1 MYANCRSHR
10 FIRSRGM
17 RPLEELSLSREYV
30 ARDPRTGLPIRVA
43 KTRKS
48 AKKLKAKSGPW
59 VSLSDND
66 VFALLKNEIDSATI
80 RWNSRSV
87 TLHSVDAI
95 RALGRFHGARIHQA
109 HGLLLQCLES
119 DDAEMRTA
127 ALDVMPEVAV
137 LKPDELFDW
146 LSVLLD
152 DDDINVRKAASRC
165 LSTTSPIFPSAV
177 HSILANELR
186 STVRYRSDAAWTGL
200 SGLCDTWPEV
210 VVDHVDSLL
219 LEEEVA
225 LRKKATAL
233 LKRIVG
239 KGDSAV
245 WDLISWSLNDADVE
259 VRRIAAKNLP
269 ALARKESRMATLFAE
284 RALVDADSQ
293 VRLSAIK
300 AVQVM
305 DTDHGRARELV
316 VRGTKSKDVKV
327 RSACIDLLPR
337 LFGEEVLR
345 TMAIELLNSE
355 TDTSIITSLK
365 EMVFDASL
373 DGTEAQKNAQLAP
386 SAPVPALDREVAEA
400 QGQRV
405 GLEPIRT
412 GDLTADS
419 TPVPAETVPKTKTE
433 TPSLTPEKDPTSSL
447 YRSVSQDEMMGYDD
461 DFEDENPSN
470 DEEYF

>member
-1 MYANCRSHR
+1 M
-10 FIRSRGM
+10 
-17 RPLEELSLSREYV
+17 SREYI
-30 ARDPRTGLPIRVA
+30 ARDPRTGLPIKVA
-43 KTRKS
+43 KPRKS
-48 AKKLKAKSGPW
+48 SKKIEKKTGPW
-59 VSLSDND
+59 VSLSDHD
-66 VFALLKNEIDSATI
+66 VFSLLNKESESAVI
-80 RWNSRSV
+80 RWDSRSV
-87 TLHSVDAI
+87 TLHRVDAL

-109 HGLLLQCLES
+109 HTLLLKYLES
-119 DDAEMRTA
+119 DDAEERVA
-127 ALDVMPEVAV
+127 ALDVLPEVAV
-137 LKPDELFDW
+137 LKSDELFDW

-152 DDDINVRKAASRC
+152 DEDVNVRKAASRC
-165 LSTTSPIFPSAV
+165 LTATSPIFPSGV

-186 STVRYRSDAAWTGL
+186 STVRHRSDAAWAGL

-233 LKRIVG
+233 LKRIVN

-245 WDLISWSLNDADVE
+245 WDLISWSLNDAEVE

-284 RALVDADSQ
+284 RALVDPDSE

-316 VRGTKSKDVKV
+316 VRGTKSKDIKV

-337 LFGEEVLR
+337 LFGEDVLR
-345 TMAIELLNSE
+345 TMAAELLATE
-355 TDTSIITSLK
+355 TNDKIIASLK
-365 EMVFDASL
+365 EMVFDVSL
-373 DGTEAQKNAQLAP
+373 EGTEAQKNAQLAP

-400 QGQRV
+400 QGVRV
-405 GLEPIRT
+405 GLEPIR
-412 GDLTADS
+412 S
-419 TPVPAETVPKTKTE
+419 TDAQPVSKQDPASIPGEIKT
-433 TPSLTPEKDPTSSL
+433 PPPTDDTKSAAAPL
-447 YRSVSQDEMMGYDD
+447 YRAVSQDEMMGYDD
-461 DFEDENPSN
+461 DFEDEEA
-470 DEEYF
+470 DDDADYF

>member
-1 MYANCRSHR
+1 M
-10 FIRSRGM
+10 
-17 RPLEELSLSREYV
+17 SREYI
-30 ARDPRTGLPIRVA
+30 ARDPRTGLPIKVA
-43 KTRKS
+43 KPRKS
-48 AKKLKAKSGPW
+48 SKKIEKKTGPW
-59 VSLSDND
+59 VSLSDHD
-66 VFALLKNEIDSATI
+66 VFSLLNKESESAVI
-80 RWNSRSV
+80 RWDSRSV
-87 TLHSVDAI
+87 TLHRVDAL

-109 HGLLLQCLES
+109 HTLLLKYLES
-119 DDAEMRTA
+119 DDAEERVA
-127 ALDVMPEVAV
+127 ALDVLPEVAV
-137 LKPDELFDW
+137 LKSDELFDW

-152 DDDINVRKAASRC
+152 DEDVNVRKAASRC
-165 LSTTSPIFPSAV
+165 LTATSPIFPSGV

-186 STVRYRSDAAWTGL
+186 SSTRHRSDAAWAGL

-233 LKRIVG
+233 LKRIVN

-245 WDLISWSLNDADVE
+245 WDLISWSLNDAEVE

-284 RALVDADSQ
+284 RALVDPDSE

-316 VRGTKSKDVKV
+316 VRGTKSKDIKV

-337 LFGEEVLR
+337 LFGEDVLR
-345 TMAIELLNSE
+345 TMASELLATE
-355 TDTSIITSLK
+355 TNDKIIASLK

-373 DGTEAQKNAQLAP
+373 EGTEAQKNAQLAP

-400 QGQRV
+400 QGVRV
-405 GLEPIRT
+405 GLEPIR
-412 GDLTADS
+412 S
-419 TPVPAETVPKTKTE
+419 TDAQPVSKQDPASIPGEMKT
-433 TPSLTPEKDPTSSL
+433 PPPTDDTKSAAAPL
-447 YRSVSQDEMMGYDD
+447 YRAVSQDEMMGYDD
-461 DFEDENPSN
+461 DFEDEEA
-470 DEEYF
+470 DDDADYF

>member
-1 MYANCRSHR
+1 M
-10 FIRSRGM
+10 
-17 RPLEELSLSREYV
+17 SREYI
-30 ARDPRTGLPIRVA
+30 ARDPRTGLPIKVA

-48 AKKLKAKSGPW
+48 SRKIEKKTGPW
-59 VSLSDND
+59 VSLSDHD
-66 VFALLKNEIDSATI
+66 VFSLLNQESDSAVI
-80 RWNSRSV
+80 RWDSRSV
-87 TLHSVDAI
+87 TLHRVDAL

-109 HGLLLQCLES
+109 HSLLLKYLES
-119 DDAEMRTA
+119 ELAEERVA
-127 ALDVMPEVAV
+127 ALDVLPEVAV
-137 LKPDELFDW
+137 LKSDELFDW

-152 DDDINVRKAASRC
+152 DEDTDVRKAASRC
-165 LSTTSPIFPSAV
+165 LTTTSPIFPSGV

-186 STVRYRSDAAWTGL
+186 STVRHRSDAAWAGL
-200 SGLCDTWPEV
+200 TGLCDTWPEV

-233 LKRIVG
+233 LKRIVN

-245 WDLISWSLNDADVE
+245 WDLISWSLNDAEVE

-284 RALVDADSQ
+284 RALIDPDSE

-316 VRGTKSKDVKV
+316 VRGTKSKDIKV

-337 LFGEEVLR
+337 LFGEDVLR
-345 TMAIELLNSE
+345 TMAAELLTSE
-355 TDTSIITSLK
+355 TNDKIIASLK
-365 EMVFDASL
+365 EMVFDVSL
-373 DGTEAQKNAQLAP
+373 EGTEAQKNAQLAP

-400 QGQRV
+400 QGVRV
-405 GLEPIRT
+405 GLEPIRST
-412 GDLTADS
+412 DAQPVSKPDSAAIPGEVKSPPPADDS
-419 TPVPAETVPKTKTE
+419 KSDAAP
-433 TPSLTPEKDPTSSL
+433 L
-447 YRSVSQDEMMGYDD
+447 YRAVSQDEMMGYDD
-461 DFEDENPSN
+461 DFD
-470 DEEYF
+470 DEEADDDADYF

>member
-1 MYANCRSHR
+1 M
-10 FIRSRGM
+10 
-17 RPLEELSLSREYV
+17 SREYI
-30 ARDPRTGLPIRVA
+30 ARDPRTGLPIKVA
-43 KTRKS
+43 KPRKS
-48 AKKLKAKSGPW
+48 SKKIEKKTGPW
-59 VSLSDND
+59 VSLSDHD
-66 VFALLKNEIDSATI
+66 VFSLLNKESESAVI
-80 RWNSRSV
+80 RWDSRSV
-87 TLHSVDAI
+87 TLHRVDAL

-109 HGLLLQCLES
+109 HTLLLKYLES
-119 DDAEMRTA
+119 DDAEERVA
-127 ALDVMPEVAV
+127 ALDVLPEVAV
-137 LKPDELFDW
+137 LKSDELFDW

-152 DDDINVRKAASRC
+152 DEDVNVRKAASRC
-165 LSTTSPIFPSAV
+165 LTATSPIFPSGV

-186 STVRYRSDAAWTGL
+186 STVRHRSDAAWAGL

-233 LKRIVG
+233 LKRIVN

-245 WDLISWSLNDADVE
+245 WDLISWSLNDAEVE

-284 RALVDADSQ
+284 RALVDPDSE

-316 VRGTKSKDVKV
+316 VRGTKSKDIKV

-337 LFGEEVLR
+337 LFGEDVLR
-345 TMAIELLNSE
+345 TMAAELLATE
-355 TDTSIITSLK
+355 TNDKIIASLK
-365 EMVFDASL
+365 EMVFDVSL
-373 DGTEAQKNAQLAP
+373 EGTEAQKNAQLAP

-400 QGQRV
+400 QGVRV
-405 GLEPIRT
+405 GLEPIR
-412 GDLTADS
+412 S
-419 TPVPAETVPKTKTE
+419 TDAQPVSKQDPASIPGEMKT
-433 TPSLTPEKDPTSSL
+433 PPPTDDTKSAAAPL
-447 YRSVSQDEMMGYDD
+447 YRAVSQDEMMGYDD
-461 DFEDENPSN
+461 DFEDEEA
-470 DEEYF
+470 DDDADYF

>member
-1 MYANCRSHR
+1 M
-10 FIRSRGM
+10 
-17 RPLEELSLSREYV
+17 SREYI
-30 ARDPRTGLPIRVA
+30 ARDPRTGLPIKVA
-43 KTRKS
+43 KPRKS
-48 AKKLKAKSGPW
+48 SKKIEKKTGPW
-59 VSLSDND
+59 VSLSDHD
-66 VFALLKNEIDSATI
+66 VFSLLNKESESAVI
-80 RWNSRSV
+80 RWDSRSV
-87 TLHSVDAI
+87 TLHRVDAL

-109 HGLLLQCLES
+109 HTLLLKYLES
-119 DDAEMRTA
+119 DDAEERVA
-127 ALDVMPEVAV
+127 ALDVLPEVAV
-137 LKPDELFDW
+137 LKSDELFDW

-152 DDDINVRKAASRC
+152 DEDVNVRKAASRC
-165 LSTTSPIFPSAV
+165 LTATSPIFPSGV

-186 STVRYRSDAAWTGL
+186 SSTRHRSDAAWAGL

-233 LKRIVG
+233 LKRIVN

-245 WDLISWSLNDADVE
+245 WDLISWSLNDAEVE

-284 RALVDADSQ
+284 RALVDPDSE

-316 VRGTKSKDVKV
+316 VRGTKSKDIKV

-337 LFGEEVLR
+337 LFGEDVLR
-345 TMAIELLNSE
+345 TMAAELLATE
-355 TDTSIITSLK
+355 TNDKIIASLK
-365 EMVFDASL
+365 EMVFDVSL
-373 DGTEAQKNAQLAP
+373 EGTEAQKNAQLAP

-400 QGQRV
+400 QGVRV
-405 GLEPIRT
+405 GLEPIR
-412 GDLTADS
+412 S
-419 TPVPAETVPKTKTE
+419 TDAQPVSEQDPASIPGEMKT
-433 TPSLTPEKDPTSSL
+433 PPPTDDTKSAAAPL
-447 YRSVSQDEMMGYDD
+447 YRAVSQDEMMGYDD
-461 DFEDENPSN
+461 DFEDEEA
-470 DEEYF
+470 DDDADYF

>member
-1 MYANCRSHR
+1 M
-10 FIRSRGM
+10 
-17 RPLEELSLSREYV
+17 SREYI
-30 ARDPRTGLPIRVA
+30 ARDPRTGLPIKVA

-48 AKKLKAKSGPW
+48 SRKIEKKTGPW
-59 VSLSDND
+59 VSLSDHD
-66 VFALLKNEIDSATI
+66 VFSLLNKESDSAVI
-80 RWNSRSV
+80 RWDSRSV
-87 TLHSVDAI
+87 TLHRVDAL

-109 HGLLLQCLES
+109 HSLLLKYLES
-119 DDAEMRTA
+119 ELAEERVA
-127 ALDVMPEVAV
+127 ALDVLPEVAV
-137 LKPDELFDW
+137 LKSDELFDW

-152 DDDINVRKAASRC
+152 DEDTDVRKAASRC
-165 LSTTSPIFPSAV
+165 LTTTSPTFPSGV

-186 STVRYRSDAAWTGL
+186 STVRHRSDAAWAGL
-200 SGLCDTWPEV
+200 TGLCDTWPEV

-233 LKRIVG
+233 LKRIVN

-245 WDLISWSLNDADVE
+245 WDLISWSLNDAEVE

-284 RALVDADSQ
+284 RALIDPDSE

-316 VRGTKSKDVKV
+316 VRGTKSKDIKV

-337 LFGEEVLR
+337 LFGEDVLR
-345 TMAIELLNSE
+345 TMAAELLTSE
-355 TDTSIITSLK
+355 TNDKIIASLK
-365 EMVFDASL
+365 EMVFDVSL
-373 DGTEAQKNAQLAP
+373 EGTEAQKNAQLAP

-400 QGQRV
+400 QGVRV
-405 GLEPIRT
+405 GLEPIRST
-412 GDLTADS
+412 DAQPVSKPDSAAIPGEVKSPPPADDS
-419 TPVPAETVPKTKTE
+419 KSDAAP
-433 TPSLTPEKDPTSSL
+433 L
-447 YRSVSQDEMMGYDD
+447 YRAVSQDEMMGYDD
-461 DFEDENPSN
+461 DFD
-470 DEEYF
+470 DEEADDDADYF

>member
-1 MYANCRSHR
+1 M
-10 FIRSRGM
+10 
-17 RPLEELSLSREYV
+17 SREYI
-30 ARDPRTGLPIRVA
+30 ARDPRTGLPIKVA
-43 KTRKS
+43 KPRKS
-48 AKKLKAKSGPW
+48 SKKIEKKTGPW
-59 VSLSDND
+59 VSLSDHD
-66 VFALLKNEIDSATI
+66 VFSLLNKESESAVI
-80 RWNSRSV
+80 RWDSRSV
-87 TLHSVDAI
+87 TLHRVDAL

-109 HGLLLQCLES
+109 HTLLLKYLES
-119 DDAEMRTA
+119 DDAEERVA
-127 ALDVMPEVAV
+127 ALDVLPEVAV
-137 LKPDELFDW
+137 LKSDELFDW

-152 DDDINVRKAASRC
+152 DEDVNVRKAASRC
-165 LSTTSPIFPSAV
+165 LTATSPIFPSGV

-186 STVRYRSDAAWTGL
+186 SSTRHRSDAAWAGL

-233 LKRIVG
+233 LKRIVN

-245 WDLISWSLNDADVE
+245 WDLISWSLNDAEVE

-284 RALVDADSQ
+284 RALVDPDSE

-316 VRGTKSKDVKV
+316 VRGTKSKDIKV

-337 LFGEEVLR
+337 LFGEDVLR
-345 TMAIELLNSE
+345 TMAAELLATE
-355 TDTSIITSLK
+355 TNDKIIASLK
-365 EMVFDASL
+365 EMVFDVSL
-373 DGTEAQKNAQLAP
+373 EGTEAQKNAQLAP

-400 QGQRV
+400 QGVRV
-405 GLEPIRT
+405 GLEPIR
-412 GDLTADS
+412 S
-419 TPVPAETVPKTKTE
+419 TDAQPVSKQDPASIPGEMKT
-433 TPSLTPEKDPTSSL
+433 PPPTDDTKSAAAPL
-447 YRSVSQDEMMGYDD
+447 YRAVSQDEMMGYDD
-461 DFEDENPSN
+461 DFEDEEA
-470 DEEYF
+470 DDDADYF

>member
-1 MYANCRSHR
+1 M
-10 FIRSRGM
+10 
-17 RPLEELSLSREYV
+17 SREYI
-30 ARDPRTGLPIRVA
+30 ARDPRTGLPIKVA

-48 AKKLKAKSGPW
+48 SRKIEKKTGPW
-59 VSLSDND
+59 VSLSDHD
-66 VFALLKNEIDSATI
+66 VFSLLNQESDSAVI
-80 RWNSRSV
+80 RWDSRSV
-87 TLHSVDAI
+87 TLYRVDAL

-109 HGLLLQCLES
+109 HSLLLKYLES
-119 DDAEMRTA
+119 EFAEERVA
-127 ALDVMPEVAV
+127 ALDVLPEVAV
-137 LKPDELFDW
+137 LKSDELFDW

-152 DDDINVRKAASRC
+152 DEDTDVRKAASRC
-165 LSTTSPIFPSAV
+165 LTTTSPIFPSGV

-186 STVRYRSDAAWTGL
+186 STVRHRSDAAWAGL
-200 SGLCDTWPEV
+200 TGLCDTWPEV

-233 LKRIVG
+233 LKRIVN

-245 WDLISWSLNDADVE
+245 WDLISWSLNDAEVE

-284 RALVDADSQ
+284 RALIDPDSE

-316 VRGTKSKDVKV
+316 VRGTKSKDIKV

-337 LFGEEVLR
+337 LFGEDVLR
-345 TMAIELLNSE
+345 TMAAELLTSE
-355 TDTSIITSLK
+355 TNDKIIASLK
-365 EMVFDASL
+365 EMVFDVSL
-373 DGTEAQKNAQLAP
+373 EGTEAQKNAQLAP

-400 QGQRV
+400 QGVRV
-405 GLEPIRT
+405 GLEPIRST
-412 GDLTADS
+412 DAQPVSKPDSAAIPGEVKSPPPADDS
-419 TPVPAETVPKTKTE
+419 KSDAAP
-433 TPSLTPEKDPTSSL
+433 L
-447 YRSVSQDEMMGYDD
+447 YRAVSQDEMMGYDD
-461 DFEDENPSN
+461 DFD
-470 DEEYF
+470 DEEADDDADYF

>member
-1 MYANCRSHR
+1 M
-10 FIRSRGM
+10 
-17 RPLEELSLSREYV
+17 SREYI
-30 ARDPRTGLPIRVA
+30 ARDPRTGLPIKVA

-48 AKKLKAKSGPW
+48 SRKIEKKTGPW
-59 VSLSDND
+59 VSLSDHD
-66 VFALLKNEIDSATI
+66 VFSLLNKESDSAVI
-80 RWNSRSV
+80 RWDSRSV
-87 TLHSVDAI
+87 TLHRVDAL

-109 HGLLLQCLES
+109 HSLLLKYLES
-119 DDAEMRTA
+119 ELAEERVA
-127 ALDVMPEVAV
+127 ALDVLPEVAV
-137 LKPDELFDW
+137 LKSDELFDW

-152 DDDINVRKAASRC
+152 DEDTDVRKAASRC
-165 LSTTSPIFPSAV
+165 LTTTSPIFPSGV

-186 STVRYRSDAAWTGL
+186 STVRHRSDAAWAGL
-200 SGLCDTWPEV
+200 TGLCDTWPEV

-233 LKRIVG
+233 LKRIVN

-245 WDLISWSLNDADVE
+245 WDLISWSLNDAEVE

-284 RALVDADSQ
+284 RALIDPDSE

-316 VRGTKSKDVKV
+316 VRGTKSKDIKV

-337 LFGEEVLR
+337 LFGEDVLR
-345 TMAIELLNSE
+345 TMAAELLTSE
-355 TDTSIITSLK
+355 TNDKIIASLK
-365 EMVFDASL
+365 EMVFDVSL
-373 DGTEAQKNAQLAP
+373 EGTEAQKNAQLAP

-400 QGQRV
+400 QGVRV
-405 GLEPIRT
+405 GLEPIRST
-412 GDLTADS
+412 DAQPVSKPDSAAIPGEVKSPPPADDS
-419 TPVPAETVPKTKTE
+419 KSDAAP
-433 TPSLTPEKDPTSSL
+433 L
-447 YRSVSQDEMMGYDD
+447 YRAVSQDEMMGYDD
-461 DFEDENPSN
+461 DFD
-470 DEEYF
+470 DEEADDDADYF

>member
-1 MYANCRSHR
+1 M
-10 FIRSRGM
+10 
-17 RPLEELSLSREYV
+17 SREYI
-30 ARDPRTGLPIRVA
+30 ARDPRTGLPIKVA

-48 AKKLKAKSGPW
+48 SRKIEKKTGPW
-59 VSLSDND
+59 VSLSDHD
-66 VFALLKNEIDSATI
+66 VFSLLNQESDSAVI
-80 RWNSRSV
+80 RWDSRSV
-87 TLHSVDAI
+87 TLYRVDAL

-109 HGLLLQCLES
+109 HSLLLKYLES
-119 DDAEMRTA
+119 ELAEERVA
-127 ALDVMPEVAV
+127 ALDVLPEVAV
-137 LKPDELFDW
+137 LKSDELFDW

-152 DDDINVRKAASRC
+152 DEDTDVRKAASRC
-165 LSTTSPIFPSAV
+165 LTTTSPIFPSGV

-186 STVRYRSDAAWTGL
+186 STVRHRSDAAWAGL
-200 SGLCDTWPEV
+200 TGLCDTWPEV

-233 LKRIVG
+233 LKRIVN

-245 WDLISWSLNDADVE
+245 WDLISWSLNDAEVE

-284 RALVDADSQ
+284 RALIDPDSE

-316 VRGTKSKDVKV
+316 VRGTKSKDIKV

-337 LFGEEVLR
+337 LFGEDVLR
-345 TMAIELLNSE
+345 TMAAELLTSE
-355 TDTSIITSLK
+355 TNDKIIASLK
-365 EMVFDASL
+365 EMVFDVSL
-373 DGTEAQKNAQLAP
+373 EGTEAQKNAQLAP

-400 QGQRV
+400 QGVRV
-405 GLEPIRT
+405 GLEPIRST
-412 GDLTADS
+412 DAQPVSKPDSAAIPGEVKSPPPADDS
-419 TPVPAETVPKTKTE
+419 KSDAAP
-433 TPSLTPEKDPTSSL
+433 L
-447 YRSVSQDEMMGYDD
+447 YRAVSQDEMMGYDD
-461 DFEDENPSN
+461 DFD
-470 DEEYF
+470 DEEADDDADYF